1 METPRLV
8 GVGVHTHR
16 GKYGAQ
22 MRKGQVRGKLGRNI
36 MALCIMSKCGGNVVV
51 SERKGRGCGEGHYGF
66 MHNVEVWRWVKKE
79 GGESGG
85 EVSAGGGWVKT
96 LWHYA

>member
-22 MRKGQVRGKLGRNI
+22 MRKGRVRGKLGRNI
-36 MALCIMSKCGGNVVV
+36 MALCIMSKCGDGLKKRGVRVAV
-51 SERKGRGCGEGHYGF
+51 KGVREG
-66 MHNVEVWRWVKKE
+66 
-79 GGESGG
+79 
-85 EVSAGGGWVKT
+85 AGGDIMALCIMSKCRQNVCVAVK
-96 LWHYA
+96 